1 MDKRIVYGTCESEA
15 LLKDL
20 EELRIKRDVDG
31 MIERA
36 LRPDSNILILN
47 EVLTSIHEGPI
58 TPVQHKNLL
67 QAAAPTLTRKAV
79 ISTKDRMALQ
89 ARALTAVF
97 APTTGEG
104 NPEHKDLDED
114 AGIDPVLDASRALKP
129 FLFVADALPGSCLAE
144 SICSSTDGTLVAYIT
159 GAAVKL
165 QADRSERVRKKINM
179 STRDRQESRRTSRI
193 PRLVNVICLDPHEA
207 WSLDIE
213 GAIPSHT
220 EGSLELLGIDHDRV
234 FLLHERGKSKAVHAL
249 GLRNNRLET
258 SFNLGDAA
266 GALELSLDGQVLSW
280 IDTSTASLVAIGLQN
295 AEQASIPL
303 QLPTALEAKDLHR
316 LVLSPGGEIGLMLVS
331 PRAEVSGIAFGTIR
345 LRDTGDQAPAG
356 EVRWWRRRDL
366 FFNTGFENAVVT
378 RSRSSTIENAGDVA
392 YYLFGTDSTLRRLS
406 LQRLRDTSFNAIKPM
421 ELLSLVLVGEGA
433 KKVLFPKMAVA
444 SERPLMAT
452 YQQVDGAI
460 KLWDITDDT
469 LLLSV
474 PCPFHIESLHF
485 AAHDRLLVIRTR
497 TMKQTSS
504 SITITFLDFL
514 LCAGVQPSTLTED
527 FLPLVKPL
535 QAWAPESVILSFME
549 RLALFNGKA
558 AKEMVA

>member
-1 MDKRIVYGTCESEA
+1 MAERLRYGSAPESDILAE
-15 LLKDL
+15 LEDL
-20 EELRIKRDVDG
+20 REKRDVDG

-47 EVLTSIHEGPI
+47 EVLTSVHEGPI
-58 TPVQHKNLL
+58 TPVQHKDLL
-67 QAAAPTLTRKAV
+67 QAVAPTLTRKAV
-79 ISTKDRMALQ
+79 ISARDRMALQ
-89 ARALTAVF
+89 ASALAAAF
-97 APTTGEG
+97 APATGEG
-104 NPEHKDLDED
+104 IPEHKNLDED
-114 AGIDPVLDASRALKP
+114 AGTDPILDASRALKR
-129 FLFVADALPGSCLAE
+129 FLCVRNALPGSGLAE
-144 SICSSTDGTLVAYIT
+144 AICSSTDGTLIAYIT

-165 QADRSERVRKKINM
+165 QADRSERVRKEISM
-179 STRDRQESRRTSRI
+179 PTRDRQESRRTSRI
-193 PRLVNVICLDPHEA
+193 PRLVNVICLDPYEA

-316 LVLSPGGEIGLMLVS
+316 LVLSPGSEIGLILVS
-331 PRAEVSGIAFGTIR
+331 PRVEVSGVAFGTIR
-345 LRDTGDQAPAG
+345 IRDTGDQAPAG

-366 FFNTGFENAVVT
+366 FLNTGFENAVVT

-406 LQRLRDTSFNAIKPM
+406 LRRLRDTSFSAIKPM
-421 ELLSLVLVGEGA
+421 EILSPILAGERA
-433 KKVLFPKMAVA
+433 KKVLFPRMAVA
-444 SERPLMAT
+444 SERSLMAT
-452 YQQVDGAI
+452 YEQVDGAI
-460 KLWDITDDT
+460 KLWDTTDDT
-469 LLLSV
+469 LLLSI
-474 PCPFHIESLHF
+474 PCPFHIESIHF
-485 AAHDRLLVIRTR
+485 AAHDSLLVIRTR
-497 TMKQTSS
+497 TMRQTSS

-514 LCAGVQPSTLTED
+514 LCAGLQPSTLTED
-527 FLPLVKPL
+527 FLPLIKSL
-535 QAWAPESVILSFME
+535 RAWDPEAAVLDFME
-549 RLALFNGKA
+549 RLAMFNSRS